1 MNKLIVAH
9 RGASMLKPEN
19 TLAAFKTALEIGAQM
34 IELDVRKTA
43 DNILVVIHDP
53 SYRGYKVAKL
63 NYEYL
68 VSLSKNQVPTLQHV
82 LKLVAGKIK
91 LNIELKEAG
100 YEREA
105 LKLIRKYVQP
115 KDFLVTSFIRS
126 AVLEAKKAD
135 PEIVAG
141 WILGENAH
149 KKIWNYW
156 LAKRKIDFLS
166 IHKSQVR
173 HFSKLGLPLFV
184 WTVDDERELRYLL
197 QRDQVFALISN
208 RPNVAL
214 RIKWEMYG
222 E

>member
-214 RIKWEMYG
+214 RIKWEMY
-222 E
+222 